1 MYHLVRRG
9 KHLAFVSENEWRIT
23 RIKDTLEHKLY
34 KTLSTALSQIRLGEV
49 TRATKQSLTQCL
61 RTYALIDNTQIA
73 EKIIREEFVRPVLA
87 KIITQKAVEGAR
99 NYGSPS
105 GSDESKHPLSIMY
118 TKILAFASTDL
129 QPILDITQKTLK
141 GSSYEILVNSLWLE
155 TTEMINKACKS
166 IFAAGQTD
174 IFHKNYTAT
183 VSFISGLEGLC
194 YSKRSLLYLR
204 NHPSYTD
211 FMKRWQLLVYF
222 QLRFREIV
230 KDVEDVLGDKKES
243 LSMKVASSNEELILQ
258 GSKVVYSAIGQCWND
273 QIFLYGLSHRFW
285 KLTLQLI
292 VRYNVWAS
300 EVVSDTTEISKTS
313 NEEYLKSVC
322 ILHHDINSMV
332 SLVKRQGKEVIFP
345 QLPMN
350 VQELPVLK
358 ESLDGVLDQLI
369 ESTVPKIV
377 SCITNRI
384 STECRETLNLVK
396 SITSHYRHTNKQM
409 PTKPSYFIPNVFKP
423 LHQFTKQNE
432 KWADANI
439 KQEWAQVVSKTIIM
453 EYTSIVNDLL
463 SSMKKTEEPLNKKS
477 ANSKDN
483 MTDEEKIRL
492 QLYLDVEQL
501 GQELDQLKIDR
512 TNLDYYN
519 TLYDIV
525 KPFSYDS

>member
-1 MYHLVRRG
+1 MAQQKRNIFSFGDEEDEDDILINSVKPLPSNAVERSAFTAAEFDADTFLSSRRHLGLERMKAELNTHLKSLKTELVELINWDYQDFINLSINLKGVDREIEDLKTPLANMEVEVNGVRDHFQGVINTLENQLKSRAELRNKKSTLKLLINIHDSISKVENLLDINTDIIKPVGNINIPANNSSIINDDSPGKQIERVAIEYNQMYHLVRRG

-300 EVVSDTTEISKTS
+300 EVVSDTTEISK
-313 NEEYLKSVC
+313 V
-322 ILHHDINSMV
+322 
-332 SLVKRQGKEVIFP
+332 
-345 QLPMN
+345 
-350 VQELPVLK
+350 
-358 ESLDGVLDQLI
+358 
-369 ESTVPKIV
+369 IV
-377 SCITNRI
+377 SFCLFQT
-384 STECRETLNLVK
+384 
-396 SITSHYRHTNKQM
+396 
-409 PTKPSYFIPNVFKP
+409 
-423 LHQFTKQNE
+423 
-432 KWADANI
+432 A
-439 KQEWAQVVSKTIIM
+439 
-453 EYTSIVNDLL
+453 
-463 SSMKKTEEPLNKKS
+463 
-477 ANSKDN
+477 
-483 MTDEEKIRL
+483 
-492 QLYLDVEQL
+492 YL
-501 GQELDQLKIDR
+501 
-512 TNLDYYN
+512 
-519 TLYDIV
+519 
-525 KPFSYDS
+525 